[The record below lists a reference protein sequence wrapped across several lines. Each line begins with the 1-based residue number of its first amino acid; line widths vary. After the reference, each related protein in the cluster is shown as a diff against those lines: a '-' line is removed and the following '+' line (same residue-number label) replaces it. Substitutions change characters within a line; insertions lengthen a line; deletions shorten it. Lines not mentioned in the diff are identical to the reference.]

1 MRNKLQYLKEL
12 REMQGLLISAS
23 GASYPLSLW
32 KESLQDTQ
40 SYFAQ
45 KYWDLFSV
53 PCLVHTYQTEQF

>member
-1 MRNKLQYLKEL
+1 
-12 REMQGLLISAS
+12 MQGLLISAS